1 MRIKVLA
8 SQSNHG
14 IHGLGVP
21 YIVIL
26 GSGVLKH

>member
-1 MRIKVLA
+1 MSIKVLA

-21 YIVIL
+21 YIVIQ